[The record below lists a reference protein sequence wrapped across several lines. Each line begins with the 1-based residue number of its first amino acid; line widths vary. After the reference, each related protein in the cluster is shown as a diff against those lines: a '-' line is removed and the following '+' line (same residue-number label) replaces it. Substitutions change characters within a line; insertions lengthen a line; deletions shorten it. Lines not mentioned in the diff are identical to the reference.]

1 MEELNIDAT
10 NTIAGRLATRAAKE
24 ALMGKKVNVFN
35 AEKAIMSGDAKKV
48 AEKYR
53 YKRSEMGQPRKGPFI
68 PRMPDRFL
76 RRVIRGMLPYKRERG
91 SDAFKRIMCYAGVPE
106 QFKDKKLT
114 VFEKDTVKKLPKLK
128 YITVQDICKYM
139 GAQFK

>member
-10 NTIAGRLATRAAKE
+10 NTIAGRIATRAAKE
-24 ALMGKKVNVFN
+24 ALLGKKVNILN
-35 AEKAIMSGDAKKV
+35 AEKAVLSGDPKSN

-53 YKRSEMGQPRKGPFI
+53 YRRSEMGQPRKGPFI

-76 RRVIRGMLPYKRERG
+76 RRLIRGMLPHKRERG
-91 SDAFKRIMCYAGVPE
+91 AEAFKRIMCYTGVPA

-114 VFEKDTVKKLPKLK
+114 ILAQDTTKKLPNLK
-128 YITVQDICKYM
+128 FTTVKEICKYM
-139 GAQFK
+139 GAK